1 MVTRF
6 QTGSLPLWNNKKNKM
21 EQEVRQDTPRII
33 GKYTS
38 NKKGPLLF
46 VTGGVHG
53 NEPSG
58 VIALRKVFA
67 ELEKCRPEIEGTII
81 GVTGNKKAL
90 NLNKRFIDQD
100 LNRTWT
106 KENVDSGKTDT
117 QEKKEMFEI
126 IKILEQYPEK
136 DFTKRY
142 FLDCHTT
149 SAATVPFISVQEVN
163 DNDSWAHKFPTY
175 IIRGFSDL
183 VYGCIDHYLSRTGL
197 TGFVFE
203 AGQHEDKASV
213 ENHEGVIWLALKEA
227 CNLDLSQISCYPRCV
242 DKFVKENAPE
252 QKTFEIIHRHG
263 LEESDKFKME
273 QGFENFQ
280 KIEKDQLL
288 AVQNGKEIRSE
299 WDAHIF
305 MPLYQAQGN
314 DGFFVVKEV

>member
-1 MVTRF
+1 
-6 QTGSLPLWNNKKNKM
+6 M
-21 EQEVRQDTPRII
+21 EKEKTKDIPRII

-38 NKKGPLLF
+38 NRKGPLLF

-58 VIALRKVFA
+58 VIALQKVFA
-67 ELEKCRPEIEGTII
+67 ELKKTKPEIEGTII
-81 GVTGNKKAL
+81 VVAGNKKAL
-90 NLNKRFIDQD
+90 NLNKRFIDED

-106 KENVDSGKTDT
+106 KKNVAKKSADT
-117 QEKKEMFEI
+117 QEQKEMFEI
-126 IKILEQYPEK
+126 IDVLEKFPEK

-175 IIRGFSDL
+175 IIRGFSDI
-183 VYGCIDHYLSRTGL
+183 VYGCIDHYLSRIGI

-203 AGQHEDKASV
+203 AGQHEDPTSV

-227 CNLDLSQISCYPRCV
+227 CNLDLNKISCYPECV
-242 DKFVKENAPE
+242 DRFVKKNAPD
-252 QKTFEIIHRHG
+252 QKTFEIIYRHG
-263 LEESDKFKME
+263 LEDSDEFKME
-273 QGFENFQ
+273 PGFENFQ

-288 AVQNGKEIRSE
+288 AIQNGKEVRSK
-299 WDAHIF
+299 WNAYIF
-305 MPLYQAQGN
+305 MPLYQSQGN
-314 DGFFVVKEV
+314 DGFFVVQDV